1 MKRKPTLD
9 LYFFKLRHS
18 HKANFQITTCQIPLK
33 NKEKIRIRWDRFHEP
48 SLRVH
53 MKRGGGYMSL
63 AVGVYETGP
72 DVEMPSEFANP
83 VIFVVRK
90 WNQEFLTNTS
100 QSQLF
105 FRFLAPRKV
114 LYLDGE
120 DSMITEDTW
129 AASSANV
136 NTGGFR
142 CRVLKSLKWSNPFIA
157 DQPFSSLS

>member
-1 MKRKPTLD
+1 MKRPPTRD
-9 LYFFKLRHS
+9 LNIFKLRHS

-33 NKEKIRIRWDRFHEP
+33 NKEKIRIHWDGFHGP

-90 WNQEFLTNTS
+90 WNWEYLTNTS
-100 QSQLF
+100 QSKLF

-114 LYLDGE
+114 LYFDRE
-120 DSMITEDTW
+120 DSSMITEDTW

-142 CRVLKSLKWSNPFIA
+142 CRVLKLLEMK
-157 DQPFSSLS
+157 